1 VTARNP
7 LVLVNG
13 TPAELPA
20 ADSVKGINAADLSGT
35 VAVSH
40 GGTGVTT
47 STGSGSVVLSAS
59 PTLTG
64 TLSTSLIQ
72 ASGDIKTSAGMRVT
86 GIVAFAGSTG
96 SGLEIYYDTTADN
109 ANLLAYDRSAS
120 AYKVLN
126 FQGSEAQFP
135 VISTTASAANAFLDA
150 ANHNGLLRST
160 SSLRYKQNVE
170 DMDTNLA
177 DAVLTLRPVWYRSK
191 AERDNP
197 NWGWWGLI
205 AEEVAEIDPRLV
217 HWGYLPEDYE
227 ETGTHQRVLKLGA
240 ELVPDAV
247 QYDRI
252 AVLLLSVVQRQEQR
266 IAELERTLLGN

>member
-252 AVLLLSVVQRQEQR
+252 ARSPAVGRP
-266 IAELERTLLGN
+266 AAGAADC